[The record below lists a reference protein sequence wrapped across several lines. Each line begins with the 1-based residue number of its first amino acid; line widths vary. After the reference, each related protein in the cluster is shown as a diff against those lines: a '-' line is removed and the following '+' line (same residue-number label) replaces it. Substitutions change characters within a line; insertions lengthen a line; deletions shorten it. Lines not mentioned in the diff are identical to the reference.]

1 MATIPTTAVISPRGH
16 ESWWSR
22 RITQARINGATAAA
36 SSSQRRMGNTS
47 HAVTVPRAPSMI
59 ALRLSGL
66 VSYQGRKRLRASA
79 RPPSTARNSPRPRRL
94 KFIRAGAYKVA
105 PRERRAGFW
114 TRWTAALLV
123 GGLDGGVRGLPRRR
137 VGAPGARRA
146 RVVREGLLGGVP
158 VRAVVDHDPAQARA
172 LPRGLCRLRPRG
184 RGGVPRAGR
193 GPADGRRGDRPQPGE
208 DPGHD
213 HQRPRGAGRG
223 PGRARVVLCARV
235 AAAPAF
241 ARRGSTGDGRVQG
254 AVEGAEAARVRV

>member
-66 VSYQGRKRLRASA
+66 VPYQGRKRLSASA

-94 KFIRAGAYKVA
+94 TFIRGGAYNVLA
-105 PRERRAGFW
+105 GERRAGCGPRP
-114 TRWTAALLV
+114 TVALP
-123 GGLDGGVRGLPRRR
+123 GGGVAARVRRLRRR
-137 VGAPGARRA
+137 GVGPAGPGPPRA
-146 RVVREGLLGGVP
+146 VREALSGGVS

-172 LPRGLCRLRPRG
+172 L
-184 RGGVPRAGR
+184 
-193 GPADGRRGDRPQPGE
+193 
-208 DPGHD
+208 
-213 HQRPRGAGRG
+213 
-223 PGRARVVLCARV
+223 
-235 AAAPAF
+235 
-241 ARRGSTGDGRVQG
+241 
-254 AVEGAEAARVRV
+254 